1 LWQWA
6 LTVDEN
12 GQYSRTVSTRT
23 KVPWAGALT
32 KRPCC
37 EEYQDWLV
45 RGTFSEG
52 DDCSWGEEERE
63 KSKEKTKMMREDF
76 MWRERVL
83 DKILGKESKAV
94 GMFSTRD
101 PLGLDEKDSGT
112 GTLEAGN
119 TTDDE
124 MSVRDTVEELSE
136 NELNV
141 SDQSLVTHIRTPT
154 HTFCMEDDDKNENSY
169 NDKNENSSNKVSES
183 ADYLDKN
190 INLSVDTR
198 YPPRQETEVIQPF
211 PSPPPSK
218 APSIGFVSTGVT
230 ASSSVSEVPDVRK
243 CADTSNAGS
252 DALAASTSSPS
263 IRAVRAGDQSVLSTL
278 VTGNKARLKLF

>member
-1 LWQWA
+1 M
-6 LTVDEN
+6 
-12 GQYSRTVSTRT
+12 G
-23 KVPWAGALT
+23 
-32 KRPCC
+32 
-37 EEYQDWLV
+37 
-45 RGTFSEG
+45 
-52 DDCSWGEEERE
+52 
-63 KSKEKTKMMREDF
+63 
-76 MWRERVL
+76 
-83 DKILGKESKAV
+83 SKAV

-101 PLGLDEKDSGT
+101 PLGSDEKDSGT

-119 TTDDE
+119 ITDDE

-190 INLSVDTR
+190 INLSVNTR

-252 DALAASTSSPS
+252 DAPAASTSSPS